1 MDYKIIDLEKWA
13 RREFFEH
20 YINAVPCT
28 YSLTVKIDISNIK
41 RQNLKLFPA
50 LLYCLTKSV
59 NKFEEFRTAM
69 RSDSELVVYNAMQPC
84 YTVFHKNTKTFG
96 NLWTEFAEDF
106 TEFARRYEYDIA
118 CYGKV
123 EAFVAKPNVPENSF
137 TVSMLPWVSFEGF
150 NINVRGFDYLLP
162 IFTLGKC
169 TEADGRYTMPLAVQ
183 VHHAVCDGYHTG
195 CFINDLQNEIDSLC
209 LKENK

>member
-195 CFINDLQNEIDSLC
+195 CFINDLQNEIDSLS